1 MEDEQKRISIFRYL
15 FAIVLI
21 LSIALI
27 LANYDDFSGL
37 LESRSKVIFTINEV
51 THRLYNDKVE
61 ITIPFSILN
70 PTSYTRVKFSSL
82 QCQIYLIVNGN
93 EEFIGVAGY
102 SPPFDVPLPP
112 DEIRTYTTR
121 LSIPKDNIFSLT
133 GGVVGDEFEW
143 KIQNVVHYSTPI
155 SGFYQNF
162 ITIQI
167 SRHQK

>member
-1 MEDEQKRISIFRYL
+1 MEDKEKRVRIFRYL
-15 FAIVLI
+15 FAIFLI
-21 LSIALI
+21 VSIALI
-27 LANYDDFSGL
+27 LSNYEDFSGL
-37 LESRSKVIFTINEV
+37 LESRNKVIFTINEV
-51 THRLYNDKVE
+51 THRLDNDKVE

-82 QCQIYLIVNGN
+82 QCQIYLIVDGN

-102 SPPFDVPLPP
+102 SPPFDVPLPS
-112 DEIRTYTTR
+112 DEIRIYTTR
-121 LSIPKDNIFSLT
+121 LSVSKDNIFSLT
-133 GGVVGDEFEW
+133 GGDIGDEIEW

-155 SGFYQNF
+155 SEFYQNL

>member
-1 MEDEQKRISIFRYL
+1 MEDKKKRFRIFRYL
-15 FAIVLI
+15 FAVALIV
-21 LSIALI
+21 SAALI
-27 LANYDDFSGL
+27 LANYDDYLGL
-37 LESRSKVIFTINEV
+37 LESRNKVIFTINEV
-51 THRLYNDKVE
+51 THRLDNDKVE
-61 ITIPFSILN
+61 ISISFSILN

-82 QCQIYLIVNGN
+82 QCQIYLIVDGN
-93 EEFIGVAGY
+93 EEFIGLAGY

-121 LSIPKDNIFSLT
+121 LSVSKDNVFSLT
-133 GGVVGDEFEW
+133 GGVIGDEFEW

-155 SGFYQNF
+155 GGFYQNF